1 MPTTIQCPLCLKLVS
16 KSNISRHN
24 KRNHKEERVV
34 EERVVEEHVVEEEE
48 EESHKRIVEPAVR
61 EFDFIYD
68 KYENGHNVWMSMID
82 SIGNHYFMKTN
93 LDLLY

>member
-24 KRNHKEERVV
+24 KRNHKEERT
-34 EERVVEEHVVEEEE
+34 EERTEE